1 MDTQPL
7 QQPLQQPSAPQP
19 DASAPLYRQLCERIS
34 TLIHSG
40 ALRRGDKLSSVREMA
55 RQQGVA
61 QSTVLQAYRA
71 LEDKRLIEARPR
83 SGYFVAVSASASP
96 KAARKAPA
104 LAVPSITEPPQDS
117 RSVEVSRLVEQVMSA
132 AVDERFISFGAAC
145 PTDDL
150 FPPERLRKA
159 MSRALLQH
167 SQSLSHYP
175 FAPGIRPLREVIA
188 RRALGMGCTL
198 DPDKLLITN
207 GCLESISLSLR
218 AVTQPGDVVALE
230 SPTYFGLLQ
239 ILESLG
245 LRALEIPT
253 HPRTGISVP
262 ALQLALQTQPVKAV
276 LLVPTLSNPLGAVVP
291 LAARRELARLMRE
304 HDLPLIED
312 ALYNDLCPRAEGRRA
327 IKSFDT
333 TGHVL
338 LCSSYSKTVAPG
350 LRLGWVEAGRWS
362 AQVSR
367 LKSTLSGGH
376 TELLEWAMAEVLDQV
391 QHEPAL
397 RQLRSVVAER
407 MAQAR
412 KLIAHSFPAGTRM
425 TCPEGGYILWLELP
439 EGLSGLALHEA
450 ALAEHI
456 CIAPGAMFSTSQR
469 YEHCVRLGLG
479 KGWGPAEQQALQRL
493 GQIAH
498 ALLEVQRRGGRGG

>member
-1 MDTQPL
+1 MDT
-7 QQPLQQPSAPQP
+7 SFSDAPT
-19 DASAPLYRQLCERIS
+19 PLYRQLCDRVS
-34 TLIHSG
+34 ALIHSG
-40 ALRRGDKLSSVREMA
+40 ALRKGDKLASVREMA
-55 RQQGVA
+55 RQQGMA

-71 LEDKRLIEARPR
+71 LEDRRLIEARPR
-83 SGYFVAVSASASP
+83 SGYFVAVSAPAAS
-96 KAARKAPA
+96 KVARRAPA
-104 LAVPSITEPPQDS
+104 LAVPTITAPPADS
-117 RSVEVSRLVEQVMSA
+117 RSVDVSRLVEQVMSA
-132 AVDERFISFGAAC
+132 AVDDRFISFGAAC

-159 MSRALLQH
+159 MSRALQQH
-167 SQSLSHYP
+167 ADSLSHYP

-198 DPDKLLITN
+198 DPERILITN
-207 GCLESISLSLR
+207 GCLESISLCLR
-218 AVTQPGDVVALE
+218 AVTQPGDVVAIE
-230 SPTYFGLLQ
+230 SPAYFGLLQ
-239 ILESLG
+239 IMESLG

-253 HPRTGISVP
+253 HPRTGLSVP
-262 ALQLALQTQPVKAV
+262 ALQLALDTQPVKAV
-276 LLVPTLSNPLGAVVP
+276 LLVPTLSNPLGSVMP
-291 LAARRELARLMRE
+291 LGARRELARLARE
-304 HDLPLIED
+304 HDLPIIED

-362 AQVSR
+362 REVQR

-376 TELLEWAMAEVLDQV
+376 TELLEWAMTELLDQV

-397 RQLRSVVAER
+397 RQLRATVAER

-439 EGLSGLALHEA
+439 DGLSGLALHEA
-450 ALAEHI
+450 ALAERI

-469 YEHCVRLGLG
+469 YDHCVRLGLG
-479 KGWGPAEQQALQRL
+479 KGWGPAEQQALQRV
-493 GQIAH
+493 GHIAC
-498 ALLEVQRRGGRGG
+498 ALLDGQRRRLLAA